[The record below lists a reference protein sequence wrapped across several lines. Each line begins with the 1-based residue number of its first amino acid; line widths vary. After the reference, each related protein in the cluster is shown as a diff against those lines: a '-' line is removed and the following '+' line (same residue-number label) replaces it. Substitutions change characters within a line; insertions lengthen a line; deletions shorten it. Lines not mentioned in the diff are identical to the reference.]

1 MIRHNLVLLFC
12 MCRYGQFPVISI
24 YGESFRGIFRW
35 IYQLTRRSEG
45 SLLFFLIIDI
55 CFSLIKHDLPS
66 PMDLYDWQMAA
77 VLDFG
82 YRTGQVPNPH
92 IRTIMSKFEVVPD
105 RYFTLHATTSI
116 HRYKDKGTGSSSL
129 PVQPLL
135 SVSAPEANGC
145 H

>member
-1 MIRHNLVLLFC
+1 
-12 MCRYGQFPVISI
+12 
-24 YGESFRGIFRW
+24 
-35 IYQLTRRSEG
+35 
-45 SLLFFLIIDI
+45 
-55 CFSLIKHDLPS
+55 
-66 PMDLYDWQMAA
+66 MDLYDWQMAA

-82 YRTGQVPNPH
+82 YRIGQVPNPH